1 MKKIISILLIAILL
15 ISMLQIDPQSIMA
28 DSAPGATVKAT
39 QTPKPAEAAKLI
51 DLKVAASDIELVEDQ
66 QLNASLLPTIYAVY
80 QDGKEEVVTDYNVS
94 CNWKEQKLY
103 IQYKDMNKTV
113 DVKVIK
119 QKIRKIAVTASYSSI
134 YSNAT
139 IAKKKLNVKA
149 YYTNGASFQ
158 VTDYKILPYKLIAGQ
173 KAKITVKY
181 KNKKASF
188 KVLVKK
194 GKKKTKVSSGSK
206 AKIKTNINNQKT
218 YTKAIK
224 IKASYKKGIKSIVVS
239 GSSVL
244 GLSYDIKVQNG
255 CTWGTEGTFS
265 VIVTGKDGK
274 VLVSNFK
281 LIKPVKKIKISSS
294 IGKTVK
300 FKAKVYGTARKVKW
314 STSNKSIATI
324 NKSGILTP
332 RKSGICYVYAK
343 IGKKQSKKKVN
354 IVITNKQTNVFV
366 Y

>member
-1 MKKIISILLIAILL
+1 MKKIISVIMIAILA
-15 ISMLQIDPQSIMA
+15 IAIFDSNVQSIKA
-28 DSAPGATVKAT
+28 DS
-39 QTPKPAEAAKLI
+39 TPKITAEAAKLI
-51 DLKVAASDIELVEDQ
+51 DLKVAASDIELVENQ

-103 IQYKDMNKTV
+103 IQYKDINKTV

-139 IAKKKLNVKA
+139 ISKKKLTVKA

-158 VTDYKILPYKLIAGQ
+158 VTDYEILPYKLIAG
-173 KAKITVKY
+173 KKTKITVKY
-181 KNKKASF
+181 KNKKAAF
-188 KVLVKK
+188 TVIVKK
-194 GKKKTKVSSGSK
+194 GKKKAKVSSGSSIK
-206 AKIKTNINNQKT
+206 AKIKININSKKT
-218 YTKAIK
+218 YNKAVK
-224 IKASYKKGIKSIVVS
+224 IKASYKKGIKSIVVT

-244 GLSYDIKVQNG
+244 GLSYDIKVKNG
-255 CTWGTEGTFS
+255 CTWDTEGTFS

-274 VLVSNFK
+274 VSVSK
-281 LIKPVKKIKISSS
+281 LKMLKPVKKIKIISS

-300 FKAKVYGTARKVKW
+300 FKAKVYGTERKVKW
-314 STSNKSIATI
+314 YTSNQSIATI

-343 IGKKQSKKKVN
+343 VGKKQSKKKIN
-354 IVITNKQTNVFV
+354 IIITKKQTNVFV